1 MTTVVIN
8 LPQRFQIVNG
18 DSPVEAGYRL
28 LALTVVASVGAF
40 ISGFLVQN
48 LKVAPLWV
56 LLGGAALQILGLPL
70 LGHLSTNYTLPK
82 IIYLYQV
89 ILGLGFGAGWSC
101 TIMAIPLFVN
111 KKDTGI
117 LSHPSTLLA
126 LFTPKL
132 LFFFSNT
139 F

>member
-18 DSPVEAGYRL
+18 NSPVEAGYRL
-28 LALTVVASVGAF
+28 LALSLVASGGSF
-40 ISGFLVQN
+40 ITGILVQR

-56 LLGGAALQILGLPL
+56 LLTGAGLQILGLPL
-70 LGHLSTNYTLPK
+70 LSHLSTDYKLPN
-82 IIYLYQV
+82 IVYLYQV

-117 LSHPSTLLA
+117 SHTIIHISCCLA
-126 LFTPKL
+126 IH
-132 LFFFSNT
+132 SQ
-139 F
+139 